1 MPAKAGIHG
10 LTNGAPA
17 CDPTQRLPDTIMTD
31 TPKLAHN
38 ETIKTNS
45 RFLRGTLEEG
55 FAEISTGAISD
66 DDQQLIKFHGI
77 YLQDDRDLRPE
88 RAKRKLDKAYAF
100 MARLRVPGGVLT
112 AAQYLAMD
120 KLADERANH
129 TLRLTTRQ
137 SIQFH
142 GVIKSNLKPA
152 LRQIDTV
159 LLDTI
164 AACGDV
170 NRNVMCT
177 PNEFFSPIYAQAEQ
191 TARDISNH
199 LLPRTY
205 AWREIFIDGE
215 KVTAEA
221 ENEPIYGATYLPR
234 KFKIAIAVPPQNDTD
249 VFAHDLS
256 YIAIIEKKRLVGY
269 NIVVGGGMGAT
280 HGDDTTYPLLGQIIG
295 FCTVDQAP
303 AVAEAVVTT
312 QRDYGNRS
320 NRRRARLKY
329 TIEDRGL
336 EWFAAEVNNRLA
348 VKLTPARPYKIE
360 GNGDRMGWQTGAD
373 GRHHLTLFV
382 ENGRIA
388 DAGDWRLKSAL
399 VEIAKMFDVSFII
412 TPNQNLIIARA
423 DDAARAR
430 IEEIL
435 AAHGVPLRA
444 SSLREAAMACVAL
457 PTCGLALTES
467 ERYLPS
473 LITKLDALRAEHGL
487 EEQPITIRMTGC
499 PNGCARPY
507 IAEIGMVGRNP
518 GRYNLLLG
526 GAHDGS
532 RLNRMIQEDA
542 DENTIIGVLA
552 PIFADYAKSR
562 KKGEFF
568 GDFVTRTNIV

>member
-1 MPAKAGIHG
+1 MRHPHAPHG
-10 LTNGAPA
+10 GVRRLTDDWRP
-17 CDPTQRLPDTIMTD
+17 MTE
-31 TPKLAHN
+31 KLAHN

-55 FAEISTGAISD
+55 FAEIATGAISE

-100 MARLRVPGGVLT
+100 MARLRVPGGVLSRE
-112 AAQYLAMD
+112 QYLAMD
-120 KLADERANH
+120 KLADERGNS

-152 LRQIDTV
+152 LRQIDSV

-177 PNEFFSPIYAQAEQ
+177 PNAFLSPVYKQAEA
-191 TARDISNH
+191 TAREISTH
-199 LLPRTY
+199 LLPRTF

-215 KVTAEA
+215 KVTAEP
-221 ENEPIYGATYLPR
+221 ESEPIYGATYLPR
-234 KFKIAIAVPPQNDTD
+234 KFKIAISVPPQNDVD

-256 YIAIIEKKRLVGY
+256 YIAVVEKKKLVGY
-269 NIVVGGGMGAT
+269 NVVVGGGMGAT
-280 HGDDTTYPLLGQIIG
+280 HGDPETYPLLGRVIG
-295 FCTVDQAP
+295 FCTVENA
-303 AVAEAVVTT
+303 AVVAEAVVTT

-336 EWFAAEVNNRLA
+336 EWFAEEVNRRLA
-348 VKLTPARPYKIE
+348 TKLAPAREQKFT
-360 GNGDRMGWQTGAD
+360 GNGDRMGWETGPD
-373 GRHHLTLFV
+373 KRHHLTLFV

-388 DAGDWRLKSAL
+388 DVAGWRLKSAL
-399 VEIAKMFDVSFII
+399 VEIARGHDVSFII

-423 DDAARAR
+423 DDAARQAV
-430 IEEIL
+430 EAIL
-435 AAHGVPLRA
+435 VEHGVPLRA
-444 SSLREAAMACVAL
+444 SVLREASMACVAL

-473 LITKLDALRAEHGL
+473 LITKLDALLAENGL
-487 EEQPITIRMTGC
+487 AKQPITLRMTGC

-507 IAEIGMVGRNP
+507 IAEIGLVGRNP
-518 GRYNLLLG
+518 GKYNLHLG

-532 RLNRMIQEDA
+532 RLARMFKEDA
-542 DENTIIGVLA
+542 DEDTILGILA
-552 PIFADYAKSR
+552 TMFADYASAR
-562 KKGEFF
+562 TKGESF
-568 GDFVTRTNIV
+568 GDFVLRKKII

>member
-1 MPAKAGIHG
+1 
-10 LTNGAPA
+10 
-17 CDPTQRLPDTIMTD
+17 MTKEPE
-31 TPKLAHN
+31 TAPKLAHN

-45 RFLRGTLEEG
+45 RYLRGTLEEG
-55 FAEISTGAISD
+55 FAEIATGAISE

-100 MARLRVPGGVLT
+100 MARLRVPGGVLS
-112 AAQYLAMD
+112 AAQYLALD
-120 KLADERANH
+120 KLADQRANH

-152 LRQIDTV
+152 LRQIDSV

-177 PNEFFSPIYAQAEQ
+177 PNEFASPAHAQAEQ

-199 LLPRTY
+199 LLPRTH

-215 KVTAEA
+215 QVTPEA
-221 ENEPIYGATYLPR
+221 EREPIYGATYLPR
-234 KFKIAIAVPPQNDTD
+234 KFKIAIAVPPQNDVD

-256 YIAIIEKKRLVGY
+256 YIAITENEVVTGY
-269 NIVVGGGMGAT
+269 NVVIGGGMGAS
-280 HGDDTTYPLLGQIIG
+280 HGDPETYPLTGHIIG
-295 FCTVDQAP
+295 YCARDNAV

-329 TIEDRGL
+329 TVEDRGL
-336 EWFAAEVNNRLA
+336 AWFTGEINNRLSA
-348 VKLTPARPYKIE
+348 KLEPARPYHFT
-360 GNGDRMGWQTGAD
+360 GNHDLMGWHTGPD
-373 GRHHLTLFV
+373 GLHHLTLFI

-388 DAGDWRLKSAL
+388 DVETRRLKSAL
-399 VEIAKMFDVSFII
+399 KTIAESHEISYII
-412 TPNQNLIIARA
+412 TANQNLIIARA
-423 DDAARAR
+423 STAARAA
-430 IEEIL
+430 IEATL
-435 AAHGVPLRA
+435 AAHNIPLRA
-444 SSLREAAMACVAL
+444 SPLREAAMACVAL
-457 PTCGLALTES
+457 PTCGLALAES

-473 LITKLDALRAEHGL
+473 LITKLEALAAAHGL
-487 EEQPITIRMTGC
+487 GEQRITIRMTGC

-507 IAEIGMVGRNP
+507 IAEIGLIGRNP
-518 GRYNLLLG
+518 GKYNLHLG
-526 GAHDGS
+526 GSADGS
-532 RLNRMIQEDA
+532 RLARLHQEDA
-542 DENTIIGVLA
+542 DENAILA
-552 PIFADYAKSR
+552 TLSPLLASYANTREPAES
-562 KKGEFF
+562 F
-568 GDFVTRTNIV
+568 GDFVTRSGIA

>member
-1 MPAKAGIHG
+1 
-10 LTNGAPA
+10 
-17 CDPTQRLPDTIMTD
+17 MTE
-31 TPKLAHN
+31 KLAHN

-55 FAEISTGAISD
+55 FAEIATGAISE

-100 MARLRVPGGVLT
+100 MARLRVPGGVLSRE
-112 AAQYLAMD
+112 QYLAMD
-120 KLADERANH
+120 KLADERGNH

-152 LRQIDTV
+152 LRQIDSV

-177 PNEFFSPIYAQAEQ
+177 PNEFFSPIYAQAEK
-191 TARDISNH
+191 TAREISTH
-199 LLPRTY
+199 LLPRTF

-215 KVTAEA
+215 KVTAEP
-221 ENEPIYGATYLPR
+221 ESEPIYGATYLPR
-234 KFKIAIAVPPQNDTD
+234 KFKIAIAVPPQNDVD

-256 YIAIIEKKRLVGY
+256 YIAIVEQKKLVGY
-269 NIVVGGGMGAT
+269 NVVVGGGMGAT
-280 HGDDTTYPLLGQIIG
+280 HGDAETYPLLGHVIG
-295 FCTVDQAP
+295 FCAVENAV

-329 TIEDRGL
+329 TIEDRGIA
-336 EWFAAEVNNRLA
+336 WFAEEVNRRLEQ
-348 VKLTPARPYKIE
+348 KLEPARAYKFA
-360 GNGDRMGWQTGAD
+360 GNGDRMGWETGPD
-373 GRHHLTLFV
+373 KRHHLTLFV

-388 DAGDWRLKSAL
+388 DVGDWRLKSAL
-399 VEIAKMFDVSFII
+399 VDIAKAHDVSFII

-423 DDAARAR
+423 DSAARKA
-430 IEEIL
+430 IEAIL
-435 AAHGVPLRA
+435 AEHGVKLRA
-444 SSLREAAMACVAL
+444 SALRASAMACVAL
-457 PTCGLALTES
+457 PTCGLALAES

-473 LITKLDALRAEHGL
+473 LITKLDALLAEHGL
-487 EEQPITIRMTGC
+487 AEQKITVRMTGC

-507 IAEIGMVGRNP
+507 IAEIGLVGRNP
-518 GRYNLLLG
+518 GKYNLLLG

-532 RLNRMIQEDA
+532 RLNRLFREDA
-542 DENTIIGVLA
+542 AEETILATLA
-552 PIFADYAKSR
+552 PLFADYAKSR
-562 KKGEFF
+562 NGEEFF
-568 GDFVTRTNIV
+568 GDFVTRNKIV

>member
-1 MPAKAGIHG
+1 M
-10 LTNGAPA
+10 TE
-17 CDPTQRLPDTIMTD
+17 TI
-31 TPKLAHN
+31 KLAHN

-45 RFLRGTLEEG
+45 RYLRGTLAEG
-55 FAEISTGAISD
+55 LAEVATGAISD

-77 YLQDDRDLRPE
+77 YLQDDRDLRAE
-88 RAKRKLDKAYAF
+88 RAKRKLDKAYSF
-100 MARLRVPGGVLT
+100 MARLRVPGGVLSS
-112 AAQYLAMD
+112 AQYLAMD
-120 KLADERANH
+120 KLADERGNH

-142 GVIKSNLKPA
+142 GVIKTNLRPA
-152 LRQIDTV
+152 LRQIDSV

-177 PNEFFSPIYAQAEQ
+177 PNEFFSPVYATAEK

-199 LLPRTY
+199 LLPHSN

-215 KVTAEA
+215 PVTREP
-221 ENEPIYGATYLPR
+221 ENEPIYGLTYLPR

-256 YIAIIEKKRLVGY
+256 YIAIVENDELIGY
-269 NIVVGGGMGAT
+269 NVVVGGGMGAT
-280 HGDDTTYPLLGQIIG
+280 HGDDQTYPLVGHVIG
-295 FCTVDQAP
+295 FCTVENAP
-303 AVAEAVVTT
+303 LVAEAVVTT

-336 EWFAAEVNNRLA
+336 EWFAGEVNKRLA
-348 VKLTPARPYKIE
+348 TKLTQARPYKFT
-360 GNGDRMGWQTGAD
+360 GNGDRMGWHTGAD

-382 ENGRIA
+382 ENGRVA
-388 DAGDWRLKSAL
+388 DVGDWRLKSAL
-399 VEIAKMFDVSFII
+399 KQIAQSHDVSFII

-423 DDAARAR
+423 TDAARQD
-430 IEEIL
+430 IESVL
-435 AAHGVPLRA
+435 KSHNVPLRA
-444 SSLREAAMACVAL
+444 STLRESAMACVAL
-457 PTCGLALTES
+457 PTCSLALTES

-473 LITKLDALRAEHGL
+473 LITKLEALVTENGL
-487 EEQPITIRMTGC
+487 QDESITVRMTGC

-518 GRYNLLLG
+518 GKYNLYLG
-526 GAHDGS
+526 AAHDGS
-532 RLNRMIQEDA
+532 RVGKMVKEDA
-542 DENTIIGVLA
+542 DETTILTTLS
-552 PIFADYAKSR
+552 PLLADYAKSR
-562 KKGEFF
+562 KASETF
-568 GDFVTRTNIV
+568 GDYCLRTVAA

>member
-1 MPAKAGIHG
+1 
-10 LTNGAPA
+10 
-17 CDPTQRLPDTIMTD
+17 MTD

-45 RFLRGTLEEG
+45 RYLRGTLEEG
-55 FAEISTGAISD
+55 FAEVASGAISE

-100 MARLRVPGGVLT
+100 MARLRVPGGVLSRE
-112 AAQYLAMD
+112 QYLAMD
-120 KLADERANH
+120 KLADERGNH

-142 GVIKSNLKPA
+142 GVIKTNLKPA
-152 LRQIDTV
+152 LRQIDSV

-177 PNEFFSPIYAQAEQ
+177 PNEFLGGVYARAER
-191 TARDISNH
+191 TARDVSSH
-199 LLPRTY
+199 LLPHSH

-215 KVTAEA
+215 KVTEA
-221 ENEPIYGATYLPR
+221 EEDEPIYGKTYLPR
-234 KFKIAIAVPPQNDTD
+234 KFKISVAVPPQNDTD
-249 VFAHDLS
+249 VYAQDLS
-256 YIAIIEKKRLVGY
+256 FVAIVEKNQLVGY
-269 NIVVGGGMGAT
+269 DVLVGGGMGAT
-280 HGDDTTYPLLGQIIG
+280 HGDETTYPLLARVIG
-295 FCTVDQAP
+295 FCEVEDAP

-312 QRDYGNRS
+312 QRDFGNRS

-329 TIEDRGL
+329 TIEERGL
-336 EWFAAEVNNRLA
+336 EWFAAEVNRRLEKPLA
-348 VKLTPARPYKIE
+348 PARGFKLE
-360 GNGDRMGWQTGAD
+360 GNGDRMGWRTGED
-373 GRHHLTLFV
+373 GKHHLTLFV

-388 DAGDWRLKSAL
+388 DVGEWRLKSAL
-399 VEIAKMFDVSFII
+399 VEIAKAYDVSFII
-412 TPNQNLIIARA
+412 TGNQNLIVARA
-423 DDAARAR
+423 DDAARAG
-430 IEEIL
+430 IEKTL
-435 AAHGVPLRA
+435 TAHGVKSRA
-444 SSLREAAMACVAL
+444 SVLREAAMACVAL
-457 PTCGLALTES
+457 PTCGLALAES

-473 LITKLDALRAEHGL
+473 LITKLDALLAENGL
-487 EEQPITIRMTGC
+487 QKQPITVRMTGC

-518 GRYNLLLG
+518 GKYNLLLG

-532 RLNRMIQEDA
+532 RLNRMIREDA
-542 DENTIIGVLA
+542 DEETILA
-552 PIFADYAKSR
+552 TLKPIFADYAKGR

-568 GDFVTRTNIV
+568 GDFVTRKKIV

>member
-1 MPAKAGIHG
+1 
-10 LTNGAPA
+10 
-17 CDPTQRLPDTIMTD
+17 MTD
-31 TPKLAHN
+31 VSKTDAPKLAHN
-38 ETIKTNS
+38 ETIKSKS

-55 FAEISTGAISD
+55 FAEIATGAISE

-100 MARLRVPGGVLT
+100 MARLRVPGGVLSRE
-112 AAQYLAMD
+112 QYLAMD
-120 KLADERANH
+120 RLADERGNR

-152 LRQIDTV
+152 LRQIDLV

-177 PNEFFSPIYAQAEQ
+177 PNEFVSEVYAQAER
-191 TARDISNH
+191 TAREVSRH
-199 LLPRTY
+199 LLPRTQ
-205 AWREIFIDGE
+205 AWRELFIDGE
-215 KVTAEA
+215 RVTADP

-256 YIAIIEKKRLVGY
+256 YIAIVEKKRLVGY
-269 NIVVGGGMGAT
+269 NVVVGGGMGAT
-280 HGDDTTYPLLGQIIG
+280 HGDAETYPLLGHVIG
-295 FCTVDQAP
+295 FCSVTDAP
-303 AVAEAVVTT
+303 AVTEAVVTT
-312 QRDYGNRS
+312 QRDFGNRS

-336 EWFAAEVNNRLA
+336 EWFVGEVNRRLET
-348 VKLTPARPYKIE
+348 KLGPARKFRFA
-360 GNGDRMGWQTGAD
+360 GNGDRMGWQTGED

-388 DAGDWRLKSAL
+388 DAGEWRLKSAL
-399 VEIAKMFDVSFII
+399 VEIAKGFDVSFII
-412 TPNQNLIIARA
+412 TPNQNLIVARA
-423 DDAARAR
+423 DDAARAGV
-430 IEEIL
+430 EAIL
-435 AAHGVPLRA
+435 EAHGVKLRG
-444 SSLREAAMACVAL
+444 SVLREGAMACVAL
-457 PTCGLALTES
+457 PTCGLALAES
-467 ERYLPS
+467 ERYLPD
-473 LITKLDALRAEHGL
+473 LITKMDALLAEHGL
-487 EEQPITIRMTGC
+487 AEQPITVRMTGC

-532 RLNRMIQEDA
+532 RLNRLLKEDA
-542 DENTIIGVLA
+542 DETTILA
-552 PIFADYAKSR
+552 TLEPIFADYAKGR
-562 KKGEFF
+562 KAGEYF
-568 GDFVTRTNIV
+568 GDYVTRMKIV

>member
-1 MPAKAGIHG
+1 
-10 LTNGAPA
+10 
-17 CDPTQRLPDTIMTD
+17 MTE
-31 TPKLAHN
+31 KLAHN

-55 FAEISTGAISD
+55 FAEIASGAISD

-88 RAKRKLDKAYAF
+88 RAKRKLDKAYSF
-100 MARLRVPGGVLT
+100 MARLRVPGGVLSRE
-112 AAQYLAMD
+112 QYLAMD
-120 KLADERANH
+120 RLADERGNS

-152 LRQIDTV
+152 LRQIDAV

-177 PNEFFSPIYAQAEQ
+177 PNEFLGPVYARAERS
-191 TARDISNH
+191 AREISAH
-199 LLPRTY
+199 LLPRSF

-215 KVTAEA
+215 KVTAEP
-221 ENEPIYGATYLPR
+221 ESEPIYGVTYLPR
-234 KFKIAIAVPPQNDTD
+234 KFKIAIAVPPQNDVD

-256 YIAIIEKKRLVGY
+256 YIAIVENQQLVGY
-269 NIVVGGGMGAT
+269 NVVVGGGMGAT
-280 HGDDTTYPLLGQIIG
+280 HGDAQTYPLLGRTIG
-295 FCTVDQAP
+295 FCTVDNAA

-312 QRDYGNRS
+312 QRDFGNRA

-336 EWFAAEVNNRLA
+336 DWFAGEVNRRLSE
-348 VKLTPARPYKIE
+348 KLAPARAYE
-360 GNGDRMGWQTGAD
+360 FTGNGDRMGWETGPD
-373 GRHHLTLFV
+373 GLHHLTLFV

-388 DAGDWRLKSAL
+388 DAGGWRLKSAL
-399 VEIAKMFDVSFII
+399 VAIASAHELAFII
-412 TPNQNLIIARA
+412 TANQNLIIARA
-423 DDAARAR
+423 DDTARGA
-430 IEEIL
+430 IEDIL
-435 AAHGVPLRA
+435 AAHGVAQRASPLRE
-444 SSLREAAMACVAL
+444 SAMACVAL
-457 PTCGLALTES
+457 PTCALALTES
-467 ERYLPS
+467 ERYLPG
-473 LITKLDALRAEHGL
+473 LITRLDALLAEHGL
-487 EEQPITIRMTGC
+487 AEKKITVRMTGC

-507 IAEIGMVGRNP
+507 IAEIGLVGRNP

-532 RLNRMIQEDA
+532 RLNRMFREDA
-542 DENTIIGVLA
+542 DEATILASLA
-552 PIFADYAKSR
+552 PVFAQYASSR
-562 KKGEFF
+562 DGAESF
-568 GDFVTRTNIV
+568 GDFVTRTGIA

>member
-1 MPAKAGIHG
+1 
-10 LTNGAPA
+10 
-17 CDPTQRLPDTIMTD
+17 MTE
-31 TPKLAHN
+31 KLAHN

-55 FAEISTGAISD
+55 FAEIATGAISE

-100 MARLRVPGGVLT
+100 MARLRVPGGVLSRE
-112 AAQYLAMD
+112 QYLAMD
-120 KLADERANH
+120 KLADERGNH
-129 TLRLTTRQ
+129 SLRLTTRQ

-152 LRQIDTV
+152 LRQIDSV

-170 NRNVMCT
+170 NRNVMAT
-177 PNEFFSPIYAQAEQ
+177 PNEFMSPIYAQAEQ
-191 TARDISNH
+191 TAREISTH
-199 LLPRTY
+199 LLPRTF

-215 KVTAEA
+215 KITAEP
-221 ENEPIYGATYLPR
+221 ESEPIYGATYLPR
-234 KFKIAIAVPPQNDTD
+234 KFKIAIAVPPQNDVD

-256 YIAIIEKKRLVGY
+256 YIAIVEKKKLVGY
-269 NIVVGGGMGAT
+269 NVVVGGGMGAT
-280 HGDDTTYPLLGQIIG
+280 HGDEQTYPLLGSIIG
-295 FCTVDQAP
+295 FCTVENAA

-336 EWFAAEVNNRLA
+336 EWFAGEVNNRLA
-348 VKLTPARPYKIE
+348 VKLEPARPYKFT
-360 GNGDRMGWQTGAD
+360 GNGDRMGWETGPD
-373 GRHHLTLFV
+373 KLHHLTLFV

-388 DAGDWRLKSAL
+388 DVGDWRLKSAL
-399 VEIAKMFDVSFII
+399 VAIAKAHDVSFII
-412 TPNQNLIIARA
+412 TPNQNLIIARV
-423 DDAARAR
+423 DTAARKA
-430 IEEIL
+430 IETVL
-435 AAHGVPLRA
+435 AEHGVPLRA
-444 SSLREAAMACVAL
+444 STLRESAMACVAL
-457 PTCGLALTES
+457 PTCGLALAES

-473 LITKLDALRAEHGL
+473 LITKLDALLAEHGL
-487 EEQPITIRMTGC
+487 AEQKITVRMTGC

-507 IAEIGMVGRNP
+507 IAEIGLVGRNP
-518 GRYNLLLG
+518 GKYNLHLG

-532 RLNRMIQEDA
+532 RLNRIFKEDA
-542 DENTIIGVLA
+542 DEETILATLA
-552 PIFADYAKSR
+552 PMFADYAKSR
-562 KKGEFF
+562 NKGEFF
-568 GDFVTRTNIV
+568 GDFVTRKEIV